1 MIFVYL
7 YLGGLI
13 AKTILKFNWL
23 SIPWAQIAPIF
34 SAISALAAC
43 ISVIASIL
51 MANKNRKS
59 SEINNKNNLEAS
71 KRNNEIN
78 VAATRQNNFDN
89 LFFKL
94 LDLLNKNVDA
104 IENVNGDSFDASKLI
119 SSIKENIEE
128 KRYKRSIDK
137 QRIFVKKNKER
148 LSRQLVI
155 LENLELSEIRK
166 NKGKISGTN
175 NCRKSCYNHEISGVE
190 ELAELSKNMFTE
202 KEEKGESK
210 VWTWSEVMYN
220 ILDEIDKNEY
230 DMGRMDIRKTG
241 MLFSDQFNGLL
252 KDVGNNKSVLKNC
265 ETISDPFYE
274 IDNSENILQH
284 TDIKDAI
291 SEEFCLIKFGS
302 FFSIVNRIVKI
313 IKDQYKDDVINQNK
327 YVGILRTQIPSLLLV
342 CVYYNAEYLGEG
354 KKLQANLK
362 DLELWG
368 DKEELENNIHI
379 NATMFYNAGKEI
391 DNIIE
396 NYTRNDYEEGVVPE
410 KN

>member
-128 KRYKRSIDK
+128 KRYKRSIHK

-396 NYTRNDYEEGVVPE
+396 NYTRNDHAEGVVPE